1 MVIATK
7 IKPSFLIEKNLGGIV
22 AGIDEAGRG
31 PLSGPV
37 VAACVILSNAFSQNA
52 LAPPAHQNQ
61 RFSRYEYPDELNDSK
76 KLSSQQRAKIFL
88 QLQNSTQFGVGIV
101 GEKII
106 DQINILNAT
115 KLAMKMAFDDMCQKI
130 FQKEDQEKNWG
141 KNWEKIYRPDMV
153 IVDGNFIPDI
163 DCPAQAIIKGDQKS
177 LSIAAASVIAKE
189 TRDKIMI
196 ELDKEFPQYDWKQN
210 KGYPTKKHFASIKEF
225 GICKYHRQSFNL
237 FNL

>member
-1 MVIATK
+1 MIIATE
-7 IKPSFLIEKNLGGIV
+7 IKPSFLIERKLGGII

-37 VAACVILSNAFSQNA
+37 VAACIILNNSS
-52 LAPPAHQNQ
+52 
-61 RFSRYEYPDELNDSK
+61 YPNGLNDSK
-76 KLSSQQRAKIFL
+76 KLSPKKRAEIFL
-88 QLQNSTQFGVGIV
+88 QLKKSNNFGIGIV
-101 GEKII
+101 DEKII

-115 KLAMKMAFDDMCQKI
+115 KLAMKMAFENMCQKI
-130 FQKEDQEKNWG
+130 EGRYK
-141 KNWEKIYRPDMV
+141 PDMV

-163 DCPAQAIIKGDQKS
+163 DCKAQAIIKGDQKS

-210 KGYPTKKHFASIKEF
+210 KGYPTKKHFAAIKEF
-225 GICKYHRQSFNL
+225 GICKYHRQSFNHV
-237 FNL
+237 ND